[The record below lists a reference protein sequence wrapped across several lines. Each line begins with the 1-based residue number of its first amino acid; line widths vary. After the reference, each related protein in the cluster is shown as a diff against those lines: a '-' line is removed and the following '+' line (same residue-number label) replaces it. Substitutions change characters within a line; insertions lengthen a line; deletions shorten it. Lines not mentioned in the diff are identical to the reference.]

1 MGVTVEMIKQLREL
15 TRAGVLDCR
24 NALESAGG
32 DMERAQQILREKGLA
47 KAASK
52 AEREARQGLIE
63 AYVHMNKTAA
73 LVELNCE
80 TDFVARTPEFKALA
94 HDLAMQ
100 VVAGNPRYVR
110 VEDVPQSVVEGETAI
125 YRARLADEKKPAEEV
140 DKMVESELGKF
151 YQEACIVKQL
161 YIRDQSKTIQDVIIE
176 RIATIGENIVLRRFV
191 RFELSEG

>member
-1 MGVTVEMIKQLREL
+1 MGVTVEMIKQLRGL
-15 TRAGVLDCR
+15 TSAGVLDCR

-32 DMERAQQILREKGLA
+32 DMDRAQQILREKGLA
-47 KAASK
+47 KAARR

-63 AYVHMNKTAA
+63 AYVHMNKAAA

-110 VEDVPQSVVEGETAI
+110 VVDVPQSVVEGETAM
-125 YRARLADEKKPAEEV
+125 YRARLADEKKPPEEV

-161 YIRDQSKTIQDVIIE
+161 YIRDQSKTVQDVINE

-191 RFELSEG
+191 RFELSED